1 MRNNEPQKEGKNW
14 LKVVEI
20 KQESISDTKGKG
32 GRVFTRNNNLK
43 RSRRGQD
50 KENRGNVPRFGK
62 KETTTVSVDC

>member
-1 MRNNEPQKEGKNW
+1 MRNNEPQKEGTNW

-43 RSRRGQD
+43 RSRRSQD
-50 KENRGNVPRFGK
+50 KENRRNVLRFGK

>member
-1 MRNNEPQKEGKNW
+1 MRNNEPQKEGTNW

-43 RSRRGQD
+43 RSRRSQD
-50 KENRGNVPRFGK
+50 KENRGNVLRFGK

>member
-32 GRVFTRNNNLK
+32 GRVSIRNNNLK

-50 KENRGNVPRFGK
+50 KENRGNILRFGK
-62 KETTTVSVDC
+62 KETQQFQ